1 MRELSYFFLFSLWLV
16 NASAQ
21 DSTAF
26 SGNSDV
32 SLTNPNISNRD
43 VAILFGVGIPSK
55 DMKELTRNNMF
66 GMGFG
71 GSIYFL
77 SNPGT
82 WGKKNKNSMLRIGG
96 ELGYTYYG
104 RFLTEANIGGYSGN
118 YKTSYGIG
126 HLNAV
131 LRLRPAEVLP
141 VVPFVDLFVGGN
153 FYFSTI
159 KENLN
164 AIETSL
170 GLESVDFGG
179 TSSASFV
186 KGIGAGISIGSRN
199 AQKTRLV
206 LRATYTKGRTLQY
219 IVRNSL
225 EFDPSRN
232 SLSYQTGR
240 APVQYILVQI
250 GVGL

>member
-43 VAILFGVGIPSK
+43 VAILFGVGIPLK

-126 HLNAV
+126 HLSAV
-131 LRLRPAEVLP
+131 LRLRPLKCSL
-141 VVPFVDLFVGGN
+141 LFPL
-153 FYFSTI
+153 STF
-159 KENLN
+159 LLG
-164 AIETSL
+164 AIFIFL
-170 GLESVDFGG
+170 Q
-179 TSSASFV
+179 
-186 KGIGAGISIGSRN
+186 SR
-199 AQKTRLV
+199 KIL
-206 LRATYTKGRTLQY
+206 TL
-219 IVRNSL
+219 
-225 EFDPSRN
+225 
-232 SLSYQTGR
+232 
-240 APVQYILVQI
+240 
-250 GVGL
+250 